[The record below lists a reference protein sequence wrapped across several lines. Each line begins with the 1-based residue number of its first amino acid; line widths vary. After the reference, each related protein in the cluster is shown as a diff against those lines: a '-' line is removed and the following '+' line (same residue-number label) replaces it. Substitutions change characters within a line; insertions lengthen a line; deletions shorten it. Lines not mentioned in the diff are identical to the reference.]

1 MKKKINS
8 KIVQYDMSVKRSFAT
23 KVCFW
28 VLITTLIVFVL
39 CFGSGLW
46 FASEGMLEE
55 GHCKANLELDK
66 AILFVDNEMTAVETA
81 GNNFASQFDKDRR
94 QEPEEVYAQCRSFLK
109 ANPGIQGIVVA
120 FEHGVYPEYEQ
131 GFSPYV
137 MVKDGKAPFQCNL
150 GDRYDYTERDWYKET
165 LRGDSARWTNPYQE
179 VNGTIVTIY
188 CFPIVNSKGERIGV
202 MGFDLS
208 LDRLTERLQD
218 IRPYPNSF
226 ITMMDRNLNFIAH
239 PDKELI
245 MKGNPAQVLDKK
257 RYEVNETIF
266 IDIKNFKRGIGA
278 FGEAGE
284 EKYLY
289 YAPVKKA
296 GWTIT
301 LECAE
306 SEITA
311 DMKAIRLQMLIISV
325 VGIIGLLLVTFLIMR
340 RLLRPISQY
349 SDAAMSIAE
358 GNFHTPMPEMRDHNE
373 LWKLGRS
380 LNYMQ
385 RSLDE
390 KIHDLAETTKEKS
403 KIESELNIAS
413 RIQMSMIPKI
423 FPPYP
428 DRDDIDIFGS
438 LIPAKAVGGDL
449 YDFFLRDEKLFF
461 CVGDVSGKGVPA
473 SLVMVVT
480 RSLVRIVAA
489 QESRPD
495 KIVAALNN
503 LMSDMND
510 SNMFVTLFIGVLDMP
525 TGRFRYCNAGH
536 NAPVIL
542 NPETN
547 EVSMLPVKPNL
558 PVAILPEMKFE
569 MEETVIRPGM
579 SIFLYTDGLTE
590 AENADK
596 QLFGEDRMMSVLKEQ
611 VGNTARVQVES
622 MLEQVHEH
630 ADGAEQSDD
639 LTLVSIKYNRK
650 KRETTFYRRLTLHN
664 DVKETPRIA
673 EFMDDVVGETG
684 IDPMLASGLN
694 LALEEAVVNVM
705 NYAYP
710 KGEVGHIYLEVFA
723 NDVRLKFVITD
734 NGVPFDPT
742 TASEPDV
749 TADLEDRPIG
759 GLGIFLVRQLMD
771 SVNYERVNGENV
783 LTLRKMLKADGKIV

>member
-1 MKKKINS
+1 
-8 KIVQYDMSVKRSFAT
+8 MSVKHSFAT
-23 KVCFW
+23 KVCLW
-28 VLITTLIVFVL
+28 VLVTTLAVFVL
-39 CFGSGLW
+39 CFGGGLW
-46 FASEGMLEE
+46 LASKGMLDE
-55 GHCKANLELDK
+55 GHGKANLELDK

-81 GNNFASQFDKDRR
+81 GRNFASQFDKDGKMA
-94 QEPEEVYAQCRSFLK
+94 PEEVYDQCRRFLET
-109 ANPGIQGIVVA
+109 NQNIQGIVIA
-120 FEHGVYPEYEQ
+120 FEHGVYPEYAQ

-137 MVKDGKAPFQCNL
+137 MAKDGKETFRCNL
-150 GDRYDYTERDWYKET
+150 GDRYDYTQKSWYKET
-165 LRGDSARWTNPYQE
+165 LQADSAHWTNPYQE
-179 VNGTIVTIY
+179 VNGSIITIF

-202 MGFDLS
+202 FGFDLS

-218 IRPYPNSF
+218 IKPYPNSF

-245 MKGNPAQVLDKK
+245 MKGNPAQILDRN

-266 IDIKNFKRGIGA
+266 IDIKNFKRGRGA
-278 FGEAGE
+278 FGDRGE

-306 SEITA
+306 SEIKA
-311 DMKAIRLQMLIISV
+311 DMKEIRVQMIINSV
-325 VGIIGLLLVTFLIMR
+325 IGIVALLLVTFVLMR
-340 RLLRPISQY
+340 RLLKPIGLY
-349 SDAAMSIAE
+349 SEAAISIAD
-358 GNFHTPMPEMRDHNE
+358 GNFHTPIPEMQDHNE
-373 LWKLGRS
+373 LWRLGRS

-385 RSLDE
+385 RSLEE
-390 KIHDLAETTKEKS
+390 KIQSLAETTREKS

-449 YDFFLRDEKLFF
+449 FDFFMRDEKLFF

-495 KIVAALNN
+495 KIVTALNN

-542 NPETN
+542 DPEKG

-558 PVAILPEMKFE
+558 PVAVLPGMKFE
-569 MEETVIRPGM
+569 PEETVVRPGT

-590 AENADK
+590 AENVEK
-596 QLFGEDRMMSVLKEQ
+596 QLFGEDKMMEVLKTQ
-611 VGNTARVQVES
+611 VGNTAKQQVET
-622 MLEQVHEH
+622 MLEKVHAH

-639 LTLVSIKYNRK
+639 LTLVSVRYNRK
-650 KRETTFYRRLTLHN
+650 KRETKYYRRLTLHN

-684 IDPMLASGLN
+684 IDPMLATSLN

-710 KGEVGHIYLEVFA
+710 KGEVEHIFLEVYA
-723 NDVRLKFVITD
+723 NDARLKFVITD

-749 TADLEDRPIG
+749 TADLEERPIG

-783 LTLRKMLKADGKIV
+783 LTLRKMLKPDSKIV